1 MYTKILIPLDGSKTA
16 EKVLPY
22 ARYFAGKLKLPIEL
36 LAVIDMAEMASH
48 IPAEKARFFDSM
60 IEEGVKKSAS
70 YLRGVAGTFGD
81 ANVKCTVEKGRADE
95 VILEKG
101 ETDTGMLIC
110 MATHGRSGLD
120 RFLLGSV
127 AEKVLRGA
135 ANPLLLVRA
144 TEEAKSEGAALLKSI
159 IVPLDGSELAESII
173 PTAAEKAKEL
183 GLEVVLFRAYHLPT
197 YAYAGD
203 ETFSAVDYYDELIAG
218 VRDEATQYLEKKV
231 AEVRKLGVEKVSFV
245 TKEGFAADE
254 IIALSRKTPD
264 GLIAMCSH
272 GRTGVKRWVLG
283 SVTENVVRHSSDPVL
298 VMRAK

>member
-1 MYTKILIPLDGSKTA
+1 
-16 EKVLPY
+16 
-22 ARYFAGKLKLPIEL
+22 
-36 LAVIDMAEMASH
+36 
-48 IPAEKARFFDSM
+48 M

-127 AEKVLRGA
+127 TEKVLRAA

-144 TEEAKSEGAALLKSI
+144 TEEAKSDGTAVLKSI

-197 YAYAGD
+197 SAYASD
-203 ETFSAVDYYDELIAG
+203 EMYSAVDYDEVIAG
-218 VRDEATQYLEKKV
+218 VRDEATQYLEKKA
-231 AEVRKLGVEKVSFV
+231 AEVKKLGVEKVSV
-245 TKEGFAADE
+245 VSKQGFAADE
-254 IIALSRKTPD
+254 IIALARKNPD
-264 GLIAMCSH
+264 SIDRHVFPRPHRRETLDARQRNG
-272 GRTGVKRWVLG
+272 GRGAPLRRSG
-283 SVTENVVRHSSDPVL
+283 ISDAGEVTQRRLRCERERL
-298 VMRAK
+298 RKIRRRIRCAKQ